1 MKDAD
6 KIKRIADE
14 FLIWAESKEKLMTN
28 EEMIEGIATLYEL
41 PVEQVALIW
50 SVTDFGDCIGS
61 QQSISGSVRCFIEE
75 KMV

>member
-14 FLIWAESKEKLMTN
+14 
-28 EEMIEGIATLYEL
+28 YEL

-50 SVTDFGDCIGS
+50 SALKWYNEE
-61 QQSISGSVRCFIEE
+61 VRDEHIQLLVETFLEE